1 MGLMR
6 NEPTR
11 VVVPLWRYRA
21 LTGLAVQIDRE
32 NMFASLSLTAG
43 GMGSK
48 WSFEWPCIL
57 RSFSDLRGNR
67 RRRQTRAEQG
77 SDRGEIAISLIMTES
92 SLMARSNSLLSLK
105 KFPVPAHGEFPSTAL
120 KLLPYLA
127 ANG

>member
-43 GMGSK
+43 SIGSK

-67 RRRQTRAEQG
+67 RRAKIAPNK
-77 SDRGEIAISLIMTES
+77 SPDRGEIAISLITTES
-92 SLMARSNSLLSLK
+92 SLMAQSNSLLSRKNSL
-105 KFPVPAHGEFPSTAL
+105 FECIGNLRISR
-120 KLLPYLA
+120 
-127 ANG
+127 